1 MKRLYYFSFMLL
13 ISLSAVKAQKPIT
26 LADDSVKFGN
36 RYFPGFWLSIPETKP
51 SAVKTS
57 WIKAI
62 EKGTKTKVK
71 VDKNEMTLFGAIITD
86 IYDGSMNII
95 SKTVDYDSLTKL
107 FVSAETTRD
116 NFIGRSSS
124 EFDKLSKYL
133 KKFGKEQYVKVA
145 KDQLSAEEG
154 KLRDLEKD
162 LKSARKS
169 NERFEKGIQSS
180 KVRISEQNDKIK
192 NINKEL
198 EILEIRI
205 GNSSTILSTLEEG
218 NDKKAKQSELK
229 DLQKKKKSLLKDIN
243 SAENSISKA
252 NTSIHDNKKDIELND
267 DKQKELGEKII
278 QQKHIIDK
286 FEKKLKTIES
296 Y

>member
-1 MKRLYYFSFMLL
+1 MKRLYYFSLMLL

-169 NERFEKGIQSS
+169 NERFEKGIQSA

-218 NDKKAKQSELK
+218 DDKKAKQSELK

>member
-1 MKRLYYFSFMLL
+1 MKRLYYFSFLL
-13 ISLSAVKAQKPIT
+13 FISLSVVKAQKPIT

-51 SAVKTS
+51 SAVKAS

-71 VDKNEMTLFGAIITD
+71 VDKNEMTLFGAIISD

-95 SKTVDYDSLTKL
+95 SKTVDYDTLTQL
-107 FVSAETTRD
+107 FVSVETTRD

-124 EFDKLSKYL
+124 EFDKLNKYL
-133 KKFGKEQYVKVA
+133 KKFGKDQYVKVA
-145 KDQLSAEEG
+145 KDQLSVEEG

-169 NERFEKGIQSS
+169 NERFEKEIQSS

-218 NDKKAKQSELK
+218 DDKKAKQSELK
-229 DLQKKKKSLLKDIN
+229 DLQKKKKSLLKNIN

-252 NTSIHDNKKDIELND
+252 NTSIHDNKKDIELNN
-267 DKQKELGEKII
+267 DKQKELGEKIKL
-278 QQKHIIDK
+278 QKHVVDK

>member
-1 MKRLYYFSFMLL
+1 MKRLYYFSLMLL

-145 KDQLSAEEG
+145 KDQLSAEEA

-169 NERFEKGIQSS
+169 NERFEKGIQSA

-218 NDKKAKQSELK
+218 DDKKAKQSELK

>member
-1 MKRLYYFSFMLL
+1 MKRYFYLSFIILL
-13 ISLSAVKAQKPIT
+13 CLSAANAQKPIT

-71 VDKNEMTLFGAIITD
+71 VDKNEMTLFGAIIPD
-86 IYDGSMNII
+86 ICEGSMNIM
-95 SKTVDYDSLTKL
+95 SKTIDYDSLTKL

-116 NFIGRSSS
+116 NFIARSSS

-162 LKSARKS
+162 QKSARKS
-169 NERFEKGIQSS
+169 NERFEKGLQSA

-192 NINKEL
+192 STNKEL

-205 GNSSTILSTLEEG
+205 GNSSEILSTLEEG
-218 NDKKAKQSELK
+218 DAKKTKQSEQK

-252 NTSIHDNKKDIELND
+252 NTSILDYKKDIELNK